1 MTEAPSARR
10 AIAPVSAA
18 SAATRVIARGSA
30 GPEPR
35 RLTRL
40 NAVPAL
46 GEHPGYLAADHARP
60 DDQD

>member
-10 AIAPVSAA
+10 VIVPASAA
-18 SAATRVIARGSA
+18 SAATRVTARGSA

-35 RLTRL
+35 RLTTVTRSP
-40 NAVPAL
+40 VL
-46 GEHPGYLAADHARP
+46 GEQPGHPAADHARP